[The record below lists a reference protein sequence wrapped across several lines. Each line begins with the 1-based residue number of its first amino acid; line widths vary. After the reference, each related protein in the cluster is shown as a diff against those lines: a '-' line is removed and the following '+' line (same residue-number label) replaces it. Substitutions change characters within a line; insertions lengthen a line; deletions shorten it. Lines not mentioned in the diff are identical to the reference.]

1 MIATIIVTLSLVL
14 AGIYT
19 LAWIC
24 KPSLRRQIEEPKYGF
39 QEQVHQYNRQC
50 HSAPKEVT
58 RCPDES

>member
-14 AGIYT
+14 AAIFT
-19 LAWIC
+19 VAWII

-39 QEQVHQYNRQC
+39 QEQVRQYNRQC